1 MICTYER
8 PIYED
13 SASGFCIYSF
23 TTKDEAVPKEARNPR
38 SYGKNPIM
46 FTATGYRLPKSSNID
61 VEMDGEWVRH
71 ERYGWQRSVESCV
84 ELIPP
89 TREGILGYL
98 SSGLI
103 KGIGRKTA
111 ERIVEHFGPET
122 PGYPGCQ
129 PGTAQ
134 GDQRHHRDETKGYSR
149 VLCPYPFA
157 KGDDDAAFPL
167 WDNGQTGRKNPDG
180 FWRGHYGGT
189 ETLSV

>member
-61 VEMDGEWVRH
+61 VEMEGEWVRH
-71 ERYGWQRSVESCV
+71 ERYGWQMSVESCV

-89 TREGILGYL
+89 TREGPVLWSDQGDRQED
-98 SSGLI
+98 GG
-103 KGIGRKTA
+103 KDCRAFRPGN
-111 ERIVEHFGPET
+111 

-134 GDQRHHRDETKGYSR
+134 GDQRHHRDKTKGYSR

-167 WDNGQTGRKNPDG
+167 WDNGQTGRKNSDG

-189 ETLSV
+189 ETLPV